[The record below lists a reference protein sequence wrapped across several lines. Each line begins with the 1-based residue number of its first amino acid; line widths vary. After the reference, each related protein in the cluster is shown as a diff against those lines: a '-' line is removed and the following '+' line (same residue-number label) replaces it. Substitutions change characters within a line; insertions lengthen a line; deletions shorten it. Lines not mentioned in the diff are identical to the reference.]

1 MQNRLKLINIFLFLL
16 FCSVY
21 AYAYEPKAKSSI
33 SLIGMN
39 MDYREYDDNDLIK
52 NSEKSAFRELIGF
65 EVGYD
70 FYFSRDANSYSEFDT
85 NFMFISG
92 ETEYIGSL
100 LYSNDPYGSYRG
112 KTNNKIADIDMSYR
126 YNYIANST
134 ISFNYGLG
142 LGFRYWL
149 RSLSLSQEEF
159 YYWFSL
165 RPSFGLNMQL
175 FSNLYVAPRVT
186 YQYGILP
193 QMHASDLSHT
203 FTLGSANIVS
213 ITVPLNYELNRKI
226 DLFVSYTYEEQTI
239 EKSDVFQKG
248 SYNYYEPD
256 STAKNQYL
264 KFGVAFKY

>member
-1 MQNRLKLINIFLFLL
+1 MQNSLKLFTILFFFLFLTAQ
-16 FCSVY
+16 
-21 AYAYEPKAKSSI
+21 AYAYEPKTKTSL

-39 MDYREYDDNDLIK
+39 MDYREYDASDSIK
-52 NSEKSAFRELIGF
+52 NSEKSAFSELIGF

-100 LYSNDPYGSYRG
+100 LYSNNPYGSYVG
-112 KTNNKIADIDMSYR
+112 KTNNKIADVDMSYR
-126 YNYIANST
+126 YNYIVNNA

-149 RSLSLSQEEF
+149 RSLSLSQEEL

-165 RPSFGLNMQL
+165 RPSLGLNMKL
-175 FSNLYVAPRVT
+175 FSNLSIAPRVS
-186 YQYGILP
+186 YQYGIEP
-193 QMHASDLSHT
+193 KMHASDLGHT

-213 ITVPLNYELNRKI
+213 ITIPLNYELNRRI
-226 DLFVSYTYEEQTI
+226 DLFMSYTYEEQTI
-239 EKSDVFQKG
+239 EKSDAFQKG
-248 SYNYYEPD
+248 TYNYYEPD
-256 STAKNQYL
+256 STAKNQYI